1 MLISTMEIQLVKSIA
16 IFLLLGFFTNTCQ
29 ARARRNQPV
38 CNDDQQKK
46 MTEEFQECLNIHTKE
61 HHESSG
67 KAETPEQY
75 QKFTCKLLS
84 DTVECGELWKRC
96 HSEDEVRN
104 IQDTHIQARIGQ
116 FRDNSEG
123 IDVLKCPVVEEY
135 LNSGRQDRVD
145 QSTEGACSVAEVSET
160 QQDFQ
165 ECSHNI
171 STKLYNDIQTLEEG
185 RFSRDTNDLATELIR
200 EDSGDDS
207 LDPLKD
213 IKPRCCTALGSI
225 AKECIES
232 FNKCFSKE
240 DAEQIKRQ
248 HIQQMQMYYEK
259 IYENVGDLSDCP
271 SLKFLNEEPVYY
283 GEEEEEDDDSEDD
296 DEYDPEYTPSYDIIG
311 EDTNSVEEKPPI
323 PTSATSEARTNG
335 GHEPMTSDP
344 ENPENGVIP
353 QYPDPEENAVIGGQ
367 APHIEASSRAASND
381 LNGLNLSLFLVL
393 CFCLL

>member
-16 IFLLLGFFTNTCQ
+16 IFLLLGFFTNSCQ

-46 MTEEFQECLNIHTKE
+46 MTEEFQTCLNKYTKE

-96 HSEDEVRN
+96 HSEEEVRN

-145 QSTEGACSVAEVSET
+145 ESTEGACSVAEVSDVQTE
-160 QQDFQ
+160 FQ

-171 STKLYNDIQTLEEG
+171 STKLYDDIQRLEEG
-185 RFSRDTNDLATELIR
+185 RFSRDTNDLAEELIR

-225 AKECIES
+225 AKDCIES
-232 FNKCFSKE
+232 FNKCFSRE

-248 HIQQMQMYYEK
+248 HIQQMQLYYEK
-259 IYENVGDLSDCP
+259 IYNSVGNLSDCP
-271 SLKFLNEEPVYY
+271 QLKFLNEEIVYDDEEY
-283 GEEEEEDDDSEDD
+283 GQDDSEDD
-296 DEYDPEYTPSYDIIG
+296 YENEDDYDEDAYIYDDV
-311 EDTNSVEEKPPI
+311 EDEEPVEEKPPI
-323 PTSATSEARTNG
+323 PSSAISEANGGLDLMTSE
-335 GHEPMTSDP
+335 P
-344 ENPENGVIP
+344 EDEVIAP
-353 QYPDPEENAVIGGQ
+353 YSDPEENAVIGGQ
-367 APHIEASSRAASND
+367 APHIEASSRAASNN

>member
-16 IFLLLGFFTNTCQ
+16 IFLLLGFFTNSCQ

-38 CNDDQQKK
+38 CNDDQQKQ
-46 MTEEFQECLNIHTKE
+46 MQEEFQECLNKYTKE

-67 KAETPEQY
+67 IAETPEQY

-96 HSEDEVRN
+96 HSDEEVRN

-116 FRDNSEG
+116 FRDNNEG

-145 QSTEGACSVAEVSET
+145 QSTEGACSVAEVSEVQT
-160 QQDFQ
+160 EFQ

-171 STKLYNDIQTLEEG
+171 STKLYDDIQSLEEG
-185 RFSRDTNDLATELIR
+185 RFSRDTNDLAEELNR

-213 IKPRCCTALGSI
+213 IKPRCCIALGSI
-225 AKECIES
+225 AKDCIES
-232 FNKCFSKE
+232 FNKCFSRE

-248 HIQQMQMYYEK
+248 HIQQMQQYYEK
-259 IYENVGDLSDCP
+259 IYSSVGDLSDCP
-271 SLKFLNEEPVYY
+271 QLQFLNEEPIYDD
-283 GEEEEEDDDSEDD
+283 EEYDNDDDDNE
-296 DEYDPEYTPSYDIIG
+296 EYDDGDDYEPEYTY
-311 EDTNSVEEKPPI
+311 EDTEAVEEKPP
-323 PTSATSEARTNG
+323 PVPSSATSEAHG
-335 GHEPMTSDP
+335 GLDLMTSEP
-344 ENPENGVIP
+344 EDEIIP
-353 QYPDPEENAVIGGQ
+353 HYSDPEENAVIGGQ
-367 APHIEASSRAASND
+367 APHIEASSRAASNV

>member
-1 MLISTMEIQLVKSIA
+1 M
-16 IFLLLGFFTNTCQ
+16 
-29 ARARRNQPV
+29 
-38 CNDDQQKK
+38 CNDDQQKQ
-46 MTEEFQECLNIHTKE
+46 MTEEFQECLNKYTKE

-67 KAETPEQY
+67 KAETSEQY

-84 DTVECGELWKRC
+84 DTVECGDLWKRC
-96 HSEDEVRN
+96 HSEEEVRN

-116 FRDNSEG
+116 FRDNREG

-145 QSTEGACSVAEVSET
+145 QSTEGACSVAEVSEVQT
-160 QQDFQ
+160 EFQ

-171 STKLYNDIQTLEEG
+171 STKLYDDIQRLEEG
-185 RFSRDTNDLATELIR
+185 RFSRDTNDLAEELIR

-225 AKECIES
+225 AKDCIES
-232 FNKCFSKE
+232 FNKCFSRE

-248 HIQQMQMYYEK
+248 HIQQMQLYYEK
-259 IYENVGDLSDCP
+259 IYNSVGDLSDCP
-271 SLKFLNEEPVYY
+271 QLKFLNEEIVYDDEEY
-283 GEEEEEDDDSEDD
+283 GQDDNTEYENEDDYDEGAYTYDEDEEEEEE
-296 DEYDPEYTPSYDIIG
+296 EP
-311 EDTNSVEEKPPI
+311 VEEKPPI
-323 PTSATSEARTNG
+323 PSSATSEANG
-335 GHEPMTSDP
+335 GLDLMTSEP
-344 ENPENGVIP
+344 EEEVIP
-353 QYPDPEENAVIGGQ
+353 PYPDPEENAVIGGQ
-367 APHIEASSRAASND
+367 APHIEASSRAASNN

>member
-1 MLISTMEIQLVKSIA
+1 MEIQLVKSIA
-16 IFLLLGFFTNTCQ
+16 IFLLLGFFTNSCQ

-38 CNDDQQKK
+38 CNDDQQTQ
-46 MTEEFQECLNIHTKE
+46 MTEEFQECLNKYTKE

-96 HSEDEVRN
+96 HSDEEVRN

-145 QSTEGACSVAEVSET
+145 ESTEGACSVAEVSEVQT
-160 QQDFQ
+160 EFQ

-171 STKLYNDIQTLEEG
+171 STKLYDDIQRLEEG
-185 RFSRDTNDLATELIR
+185 RFSRDTNDLAEELIR

-232 FNKCFSKE
+232 FNKCFSRE

-248 HIQQMQMYYEK
+248 HIQQMQQYYEK
-259 IYENVGDLSDCP
+259 IYKYNIGDLSDCP
-271 SLKFLNEEPVYY
+271 QLKFLNEEIVYD
-283 GEEEEEDDDSEDD
+283 EEEYDDSEDD
-296 DEYDPEYTPSYDIIG
+296 YENDDDYEPEYTYVD
-311 EDTNSVEEKPPI
+311 EDVEPVVENPPI
-323 PTSATSEARTNG
+323 PSSATSEANG
-335 GHEPMTSDP
+335 DLDLMTSEP
-344 ENPENGVIP
+344 RNEVMP

-367 APHIEASSRAASND
+367 APHIEASSRAASNN